1 MVYNNFTIHKMS
13 YQQKALKLKR
23 FFNLVVGCLFLF
35 MGQVATAQ
43 VSTYAFTE
51 QLDIYNEITG
61 GTTAYAAPWDNHT
74 SGSAH
79 LAPFGFD
86 FFYNGSATPITQ
98 CYISP
103 NGFIT
108 FGALQPGNTAY
119 QPISNTAAFTGV
131 VSAMGIDL
139 VSGPTTESI
148 TYTTEG
154 VSPNR
159 VFVVQWKDAERKAM
173 TGVFNFQI
181 RLYETTNVIELRY
194 GFCFPDDTTV
204 LVPQVG
210 LRGPSSIFLNGNV
223 NNRLQTGANINNAWF
238 GKSATGTAN
247 SSTMRTSLAEFPDNG
262 LVYTYTPPLA
272 CSSYPVADAPS
283 NLVIGSSSIT
293 TGTFVGN
300 TFTPAASP
308 IVQYLL
314 LRSTTSTPPN
324 ATMLTNGVFY
334 ANGSFIATDYFVVSN
349 NSPSAFT
356 QSGLAA
362 NTTYYYWVIPYNG
375 ICFGA
380 PIYNLANMISAN
392 QTTCIPA
399 PTLILPTA
407 AVTGNGFTANWNP
420 VVGASDYLVDVSTNF
435 AFTALVPGFIGLSS
449 GGLTTITITDLP
461 PMTFYYYRVRAVG
474 LGCNI
479 NSSFG
484 VANLALTCGYYFV
497 PYTQNFDTTAVNA
510 IPTCS
515 TVVNDNADAFQWSTQ
530 IINAASTPR
539 ALYIN
544 KNPAADMDDW
554 FFLPGIK
561 LTGGTTY
568 RLTFR
573 YNSLA
578 NGTFTEKLRVR
589 IGDGPSVAQM
599 NVTIL
604 DLPNIINTVYQLATV
619 DFTPVTTGVYYY
631 GFQGYSFANQSY
643 LVLDDINIKVAPT
656 CFEPENLVLAVSGIT
671 TSTINFDPPT
681 AVPSQGYDY
690 ILSNSPIVPI
700 ATSIP
705 TGTLPFGSTSLNLVG
720 LSASSQYYVWI
731 RGNCGPGNVSVWSQ
745 TLDFSTDCNP
755 PTFTTIT
762 PGIRCGLGTVSLSAI
777 PNVGSVTEW
786 YNLPVGGTLLA
797 TGNTYVT
804 PSLAATTTYYAQ
816 AKAAGAIATLGA
828 TNPNTIAGA
837 KSIYNVSVAVNLTI
851 TSATQ
856 LVGFDIFPIS
866 SGQNGLLVIRNS
878 LAVAVASV
886 PFTTNV
892 VGGSTPQ
899 PIPINYNFVPGN
911 YTITLATVPT
921 SGLMSNIENVVYPY
935 SNAVA
940 DITGNNFDNAY
951 YLYFYNWKFTT
962 TCLSPMTPVVATV
975 TIPPSIGL
983 SQASDV
989 ICSGESTTTINVV
1002 GAGAFNTFTWSP
1014 NTGVSGAVAT
1024 GFTFNPIESTVYT
1037 LTASQTSGSFCT
1049 DTTEFSVVVNPSPP
1063 TITIVPGD
1071 TTVCEGA
1078 IQSLASTFGA
1088 SSSINI
1094 LNENFEGTPTWTTI
1108 NASVGG
1114 NVANAAWTLHDSPY
1128 TYSGAYW
1135 GFNAISNDASQFYM
1149 TNSDAQGSPSSNLTR
1164 TYLESPTFSLAGFS
1178 TASLSFWHYLR
1189 HIVGNKAHTEI
1200 SIDNGVTWTFLSAH
1214 TGTLLGASSFINPII
1229 SLDPYLGNAQ
1239 VKVRFLFEASW
1250 DYGWAID
1257 NVRVFGTVAT
1267 EVAWSPDTDLFTDNL
1282 ATIPYVAGTPIG
1294 TVYTKPTANRTY
1306 TATVTTVDNCT
1317 SQSSINI
1324 GFDAQPIGGTLSGS
1338 QVLCGGNSPSSIT
1351 LTGNSPA
1358 VARWESADNA
1368 AFTINVTPIANTTN
1382 TLTAV
1387 EMGAIP
1393 TIKYFRAVSQN
1404 GVCPEAYSDVVA
1416 VEYPSTTWNG
1426 TTWSNGPPDATK
1438 KVIFAGNYTS
1448 TGDIEA
1454 CSIEVQATR
1463 TVTIASGHTL
1473 TVSNEVTVLG
1483 TPATTN
1489 LIFENTASLI
1499 QLNNAVNSGSIRYIR
1514 NAMPMVRNDYTYW
1527 SSPVAGQMLNVFS
1540 PLTNPIRYYVFD
1552 NASYNWLSV
1561 PGASTMIP
1569 AKGYIIRAPSNYST
1583 SAATTYVGQFVGVPN
1598 NGDYSIPIVVNTTP
1612 DPDQDRNLIG
1622 NPYPSAIDADLLL
1635 ASNLT
1640 TLQGSFYFWT
1650 HNTPITNFVYTAN
1663 DYAVYNQSGGTAAAI
1678 NPGINNNPPNQFIA
1692 AGQGF
1697 FVQGL
1702 NSGTLTF
1709 TNAMRV
1715 AGNNASFYRNS
1726 QQNTTVTREKHRV
1739 WLNLINTQG
1748 AFKQLL
1754 AGYIQDATN
1763 AMDNHFDSEIAEA
1776 GNSISFYSVLGDK
1789 KLTIQGRA
1797 LPFAESDFIPL
1808 GYRTT
1813 FAGTFAIQLADFDG
1827 LFALGQDIFLEDKL
1841 LNVVHDLRTS
1851 NYEFTTAIG
1860 TVEDRFV
1867 LKFQNETLSIPEVSL
1882 QNIIVIK
1889 NQNTIDITA
1898 SSTITLKEVKVF
1910 DMRGRLITTV
1920 ENINAST
1927 AKVSN
1932 LNIANQVLLIQITDV
1947 EGKSVTKKLVY

>member
-1 MVYNNFTIHKMS
+1 MVYNNFTIHKVH
-13 YQQKALKLKR
+13 YQLKAFKLER
-23 FFNLVVGCLFLF
+23 FIKLVIGCVFLF
-35 MGQVATAQ
+35 TGHLSSAQ
-43 VSTYAFTE
+43 VSTYSFNE

-74 SGSAH
+74 PGSAH

-86 FFYNGSATPITQ
+86 FIYNGNPTPITQ

-108 FGALQPGNTAY
+108 FGATQPTNLLSA
-119 QPISNTAAFTGV
+119 PISSGLAFTGV
-131 VSAMGIDL
+131 VCPLGTDL
-139 VSGPTTESI
+139 VSGVGAQPV

-154 VSPNR
+154 TAPNR
-159 VFVVQWKDAERKAM
+159 VFVVQWKNVERKLS

-181 RLYETTNVIELRY
+181 RLYETTNAIELRY
-194 GFCFPDDTTV
+194 GFCFPDDTT
-204 LVPQVG
+204 PITAQVG
-210 LRGPSSIFLNGNV
+210 LRGPTNVFLNGNV
-223 NNRLQTGANINNAWF
+223 NNRFQTGANLNQTWF
-238 GKSATGTAN
+238 TKSVKGTAN
-247 SSTMRTSLAEFPDNG
+247 SNTMNTSVAEYPDNG
-262 LVYTYTPPLA
+262 LVYTYTPPPT
-272 CSSYPVADAPS
+272 CSSLPVAGAPS
-283 NLVIGSSSIT
+283 NLQIGTTSIAPT
-293 TGTFVGN
+293 SFVGN
-300 TFTPAASP
+300 SFVPFASP
-308 IVQYLL
+308 DVQYIV
-314 LRSTTSTPPN
+314 LRSLTNTPPDG
-324 ATMLTNGVFY
+324 TILTNGTFY
-334 ANGSFIATDYFVVSN
+334 NNGSTIALTYFVVSN
-349 NSPSAFT
+349 NSTSSFVQT
-356 QSGLAA
+356 GLNP
-362 NTTYYYWVIPYNG
+362 NTPYFYWVVPYNG
-375 ICFGA
+375 LCLGA
-380 PIYNLANMISAN
+380 PFYNLANMISAT

-399 PTLILPTA
+399 PSLITPATGIN
-407 AVTGNGFTANWNP
+407 GNGFTANWNP
-420 VVGASDYLVDVSTNF
+420 VLGATDYLIDVSTNS
-435 AFTALVPGFIGLSS
+435 AFTALVPGFIALSS
-449 GGLTTITITDLP
+449 AGLTTITLTDLP
-461 PMTFYYYRVRAVG
+461 PMTVYYYRVRAVG
-474 LGCNI
+474 LGCSV
-479 NSSFG
+479 NSGFG
-484 VANLALTCGYYFV
+484 VVNLSLTCGYYFV
-497 PYTQNFDTTAVNA
+497 PYTQNFDATAVGA
-510 IPTCS
+510 IPPCT
-515 TVVNDNADAFQWSTQ
+515 TVVNDNADALLWSTQ
-530 IINAASTPR
+530 TINPASTPR

-643 LVLDDINIKVAPT
+643 LVLDDINIKVAPS
-656 CFEPENLVLAVSGIT
+656 CFEPENLALAVSGIT
-671 TSTINFDPPT
+671 TSTISFDPPLT
-681 AVPSQGYDY
+681 VPSQGYDY
-690 ILSNSPIVPI
+690 FLSNSPTV
-700 ATSIP
+700 P
-705 TGTLPFGSTSLNLVG
+705 TGATTPTGSLPFGSSSLNLVG
-720 LSASSQYYVWI
+720 LTASSQYYLWI
-731 RGNCGPGNVSVWSQ
+731 RGNCGPGNVSVWSS

-777 PNVGSVTEW
+777 PNAGSTTEW
-786 YNLPVGGTLLA
+786 YDMPVGGTLLA
-797 TGNTYVT
+797 TGNNYVT
-804 PSLAATTTYYAQ
+804 PSLSATTTYYVQ

-828 TNPNTIAGA
+828 TNPNNIAGA
-837 KSIYNVSVAVNLTI
+837 KSIYNVAAAVNLTI
-851 TSATQ
+851 TTATQ

-886 PFTTNV
+886 PFTTSV

-899 PIPINYNFVPGN
+899 TIPINYNFVPGN
-911 YTITLATVPT
+911 YTIAMTTVPT
-921 SGLMSNIENVVYPY
+921 SGLMSNIENVIYPY
-935 SNAVA
+935 SNSVA
-940 DITGNNFDNAY
+940 DITGNNFDNSY

-962 TCLSPMTPVVATV
+962 TCLSPMTPISATV
-975 TIPPSIGL
+975 TVPPAIGL
-983 SQASDV
+983 SAASDT
-989 ICSGESTTTINVV
+989 ICSGESTFNVSV
-1002 GAGAFNTFTWSP
+1002 IGAGSFDTFTWSP
-1014 NTGVSGAVAT
+1014 AAGVSGSVGA
-1024 GFTFNPIESTVYT
+1024 GYTFNPIETTVYT
-1037 LTASQTSGSFCT
+1037 LTAAQTSGSFCS
-1049 DTTEFSVVVNPSPP
+1049 DSVIFTVNVNPSPP
-1063 TITIVPGD
+1063 TITILPGD
-1071 TTVCEGA
+1071 ITLCEGS
-1078 IQSLASTFGA
+1078 IQQLSATFGA
-1088 SSSINI
+1088 SSAINI
-1094 LNENFEGTPTWTTI
+1094 INETFEGTPTWTTSNFSTGGTI
-1108 NASVGG
+1108 ANADWTLRNSVYSYTSGTWIFNAS
-1114 NVANAAWTLHDSPY
+1114 
-1128 TYSGAYW
+1128 
-1135 GFNAISNDASQFYM
+1135 SNDASQFYM
-1149 TNSDAQGSPSSNLTR
+1149 SNSDAQGSPSSNVTR
-1164 TYLESPTFSLAGFS
+1164 TYLESPAFSLVGFS
-1178 TASLSFWHYLR
+1178 SASLSFWHYLR
-1189 HIVGNKAHTEI
+1189 WIVGNKAQVQI
-1200 SIDNGVTWTFLSAH
+1200 SIDNGGSW
-1214 TGTLLGASSFINPII
+1214 TLLSSHVGTIGGASAFNNPIVN
-1229 SLDPYLGNAQ
+1229 LDPYLGNPQ
-1239 VKVRFLFEASW
+1239 VKIRFYYEATW

-1257 NVRVFGTVAT
+1257 NVRVFGIVAT
-1267 EVAWSPDTDLFTDNL
+1267 AVNWSPDTDLYTDNL
-1282 ATIPYVAGTPIG
+1282 ATIPYVLGTPSG
-1294 TVYTKPTANRTY
+1294 AVYCKPTANRTY

-1317 SQSSINI
+1317 SQSTINI
-1324 GFDAQPIGGTLSGS
+1324 GFDALPIGGTLSGS
-1338 QVLCGGNSPSSIT
+1338 QVLCGGSAPSSIT
-1351 LTGNSPA
+1351 LTGNSPS

-1404 GVCPEAYSDVVA
+1404 GVCPPAYSDVVA

-1426 TTWSNGPPDATK
+1426 TTWSNGSPDATK
-1438 KVIFAGNYTS
+1438 KVIFAGDFTS

-1489 LIFENTASLI
+1489 LIFQNTASLI

-1514 NAMPMVRNDYTYW
+1514 NATPMVRNDYTYW
-1527 SSPVAGQMLNVFS
+1527 SSPVAGQVLNVFS
-1540 PLTNPIRYYVFD
+1540 PLTNPSRYYVFD

-1583 SAATTYVGQFVGVPN
+1583 SATTTYVGQFVGVPN
-1598 NGDYSIPIVVNTTP
+1598 NGNYSIPIVVNTIP
-1612 DPDQDRNLIG
+1612 NPIQDRNLIG

-1635 ASNLT
+1635 AANLS

-1715 AGNNASFYRNS
+1715 AGSNASFFRNS

-1797 LPFAESDFIPL
+1797 LPFTETDVVPL

-1813 FAGTFAIQLADFDG
+1813 YAGTYAIQLADFDG

-1889 NQNTIDITA
+1889 NQNAIDITA

-1910 DMRGRLITTV
+1910 DMRGRLITSLD
-1920 ENINAST
+1920 NINSYT
-1927 AKVSN
+1927 AKVTN
-1932 LNIANQVLLIQITDV
+1932 LNIANQVLLVQITDV
-1947 EGKSVTKKLVY
+1947 EGKTVTKKLVY